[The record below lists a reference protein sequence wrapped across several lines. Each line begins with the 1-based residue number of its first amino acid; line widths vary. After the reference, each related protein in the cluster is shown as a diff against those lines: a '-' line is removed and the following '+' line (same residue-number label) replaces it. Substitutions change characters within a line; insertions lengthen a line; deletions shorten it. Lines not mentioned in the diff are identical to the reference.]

1 MGFSRGFNLMFYDLG
16 TRLLTLFYWWPDFH
30 ITAGQAE
37 PQQHDCNLSEE
48 VWTEDEIL
56 SDPSIYWDG
65 MIHTNVWVI
74 AV

>member
-48 VWTEDEIL
+48 V
-56 SDPSIYWDG
+56 
-65 MIHTNVWVI
+65 
-74 AV
+74 